1 MSPARRAAS
10 AASSV
15 GTVSGE
21 ELCGLGSS
29 FDAAA
34 VPLSKRCAGE
44 QRGGFLEVVRVSEVT
59 DVEASQFHSS
69 LSPTGQPGRHG
80 RGRVRPHC
88 MQGVPVW
95 LCVRVCVVVC
105 VCGGVWSA
113 CSPRPA
119 HPTSIW
125 ARSIVIKTHNCP
137 VSKGPVRGVR
147 VCKTHVCHSDCSG
160 VRCEMCAARLAERI
174 LPGATL
180 GLSHQP
186 HRLAAG
192 WASEEPG
199 WEPIHG
205 PGPRSPRSL
214 LPSYKEGLPTQ
225 LTLLPGKGWGC
236 RRKTGWNGREREH
249 RQGSRRGGPQTAPA
263 AVCVHGTYWR
273 RCAGKKLRAGYET
286 PRLQRHVAIVSPTS

>member
-34 VPLSKRCAGE
+34 VPLSERCAGE
-44 QRGGFLEVVRVSEVT
+44 QRGGFLEVVQVSEVT

-95 LCVRVCVVVC
+95 LCVRVCGVCVVRVWMWCVCCSCGICGCECYVWCGCGVCGVLC
-105 VCGGVWSA
+105 VCGCVCVYRVRRVCGMWSA

-119 HPTSIW
+119 HPTSIR
-125 ARSIVIKTHNCP
+125 ARSIVIKIHNCP
-137 VSKGPVRGVR
+137 VSKGPARGVKGLQDAR
-147 VCKTHVCHSDCSG
+147 VSF
-160 VRCEMCAARLAERI
+160 
-174 LPGATL
+174 
-180 GLSHQP
+180 
-186 HRLAAG
+186 
-192 WASEEPG
+192 
-199 WEPIHG
+199 
-205 PGPRSPRSL
+205 
-214 LPSYKEGLPTQ
+214 
-225 LTLLPGKGWGC
+225 
-236 RRKTGWNGREREH
+236 
-249 RQGSRRGGPQTAPA
+249 
-263 AVCVHGTYWR
+263 
-273 RCAGKKLRAGYET
+273 
-286 PRLQRHVAIVSPTS
+286 RLQRRAV